1 MLITTKHL
9 RAVGYC
15 LSGSRRFCT
24 KHGIDWRRLVREGVP
39 EEHLLRTGDAMAIK
53 VVERAHGQEKQ

>member
-1 MLITTKHL
+1 MLITTRHL

-15 LSGSRRFCT
+15 LNGSRAFCA

-39 EEHLLRTGDAMAIK
+39 EEDLLRTNDAMARK
-53 VVERAHGQEKQ
+53 VVERAHGR